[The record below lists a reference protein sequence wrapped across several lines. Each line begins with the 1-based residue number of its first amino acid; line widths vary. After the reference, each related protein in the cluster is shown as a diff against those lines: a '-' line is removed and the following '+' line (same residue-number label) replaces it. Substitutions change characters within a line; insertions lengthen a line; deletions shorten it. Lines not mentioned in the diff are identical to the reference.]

1 MFISSLLKLGH
12 QGQSHYF
19 SPSTD
24 RGSGET
30 YVQAE
35 LIDELP
41 STKLS

>member
-1 MFISSLLKLGH
+1 MFAPHWDTGGRVIN
-12 QGQSHYF
+12 